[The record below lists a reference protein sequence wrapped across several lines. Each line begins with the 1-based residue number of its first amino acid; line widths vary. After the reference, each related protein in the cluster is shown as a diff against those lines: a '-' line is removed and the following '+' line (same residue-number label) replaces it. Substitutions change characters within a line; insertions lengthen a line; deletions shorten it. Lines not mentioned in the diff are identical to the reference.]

1 MDPDKVGRAKKQE
14 SREFGIKFAKAL
26 QDHAV
31 KAAAEHHL
39 DERYIC
45 LGAAEYL
52 REGAESRLKPKPSL
66 IDPSNTAPD
75 EREN

>member
-1 MDPDKVGRAKKQE
+1 MDKDKVGRAKKQE

-31 KAAAEHHL
+31 QAATEHHL

-52 REGAESRLKPKPSL
+52 RKGAEFRLKPTPNL
-66 IDPSNTAPD
+66 IDPSRTAT
-75 EREN
+75 EGREN